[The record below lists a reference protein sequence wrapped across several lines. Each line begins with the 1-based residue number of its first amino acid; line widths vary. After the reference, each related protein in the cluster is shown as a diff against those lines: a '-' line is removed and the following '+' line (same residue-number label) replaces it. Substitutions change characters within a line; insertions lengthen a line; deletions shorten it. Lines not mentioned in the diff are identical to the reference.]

1 MRILI
6 VFIFLII
13 TVGCSKEPSLL
24 DRCVATNS
32 EEVNYYDKFVTFHK
46 EHVRLRDIFISSVKP
61 AEYYGLDIESLSVF
75 TFNAEQNRY
84 YWDRKWS
91 RANHPNCKTCSDAP
105 SWEEPWNN
113 YLKHLSD
120 FIYYLNETELEIK
133 RNHGIE
139 FSREFDDRFA
149 WVSQDLLTEDVLKK
163 IKLIEVKGIES
174 MKYKAAVFCASQ
186 GIH

>member
-1 MRILI
+1 MNHSFQTMELSLEISYIFSFKCPYLLRIILLWQL

-113 YLKHLSD
+113 YLKHISD
-120 FIYYLNETELEIK
+120 FIN
-133 RNHGIE
+133 
-139 FSREFDDRFA
+139 
-149 WVSQDLLTEDVLKK
+149 
-163 IKLIEVKGIES
+163 
-174 MKYKAAVFCASQ
+174 
-186 GIH
+186 